1 MVIVVSVVGANVVSV
16 VILAVAVSVEG
27 AIVVSDLVWEDLD
40 RPLWS
45 ALVARLRISVSRTS
59 WVSGQSIIQ
68 GCV

>member
-1 MVIVVSVVGANVVSV
+1 MVSV
-16 VILAVAVSVEG
+16 VIVAVAVSVEG

-59 WVSGQSIIQ
+59 WVSG
-68 GCV
+68 

>member
-1 MVIVVSVVGANVVSV
+1 MVIVVSVVGAIVVSV
-16 VILAVAVSVEG
+16 VIVAVVVSVVG

-45 ALVARLRISVSRTS
+45 ALVARLRTS